1 MKLAPYLKR
10 PNLTYSLV
18 NGANLRFLVNK
29 LPKGGYVPDDNFING
44 LAGFGLNELVLP
56 FETKSKEMME
66 KYATGKYDSDEMDPF
81 GIVNSVRKS
90 GIRAGSNF
98 LIGFR
103 DESWESILETKEFAK
118 ELVKSGLSQAGFHI
132 PVPYPGTLDFEFQMS
147 HSDIKKDF
155 NENLLYYTDNMHVR
169 GKPLFKTE
177 VPGEKLQAAVK
188 DFWLEINSK
197 EYTSKTQSINLGSTP
212 YDH

>member
-1 MKLAPYLKR
+1 MNDISYNEYTLKFQYY
-10 PNLTYSLV
+10 NLS
-18 NGANLRFLVNK
+18 
-29 LPKGGYVPDDNFING
+29 
-44 LAGFGLNELVLP
+44 
-56 FETKSKEMME
+56 
-66 KYATGKYDSDEMDPF
+66 
-81 GIVNSVRKS
+81 
-90 GIRAGSNF
+90 
-98 LIGFR
+98 
-103 DESWESILETKEFAK
+103 
-118 ELVKSGLSQAGFHI
+118 
-132 PVPYPGTLDFEFQMS
+132 
-147 HSDIKKDF
+147 F